1 MRARAGRCKAE
12 AKAVE
17 EEAAAIIDAGLR
29 ALLAGLVVEAQE
41 EARLEVAMWQAAK
54 VRAEANMRQAA
65 AAKDAQLRA
74 LMGEGLNVITP
85 HPALICTG
93 AVIQKS
99 IWMRVDCQS

>member
-1 MRARAGRCKAE
+1 VRARAGRCKAE

-17 EEAAAIIDAGLR
+17 EEAAAIIDAELR
-29 ALLAGLVVEAQE
+29 ALLAGLMVEAQE

-74 LMGEGLNVITP
+74 LMGEGLTGITP
-85 HPALICTG
+85 HPALMCTG
-93 AVIQKS
+93 AV
-99 IWMRVDCQS
+99 